1 MRRTASAGDEK
12 ACGQND
18 VCQKNMADHQ
28 EGDVCFGRQSA
39 FFEQGRPTRNKCQD
53 GRNQRRKQQQMNR
66 RRHRQEKPVVKVRC
80 DRKNEQRRENGNPE
94 TGGTGDHLMFPPA
107 EQGHKAAGD
116 GRRYGESQ
124 CRRAGQKAGKTAESD
139 GKRQQQRKMPA
150 ADVSVADQ
158 KDQKTD
164 Y

>member
-39 FFEQGRPTRNKCQD
+39 FFEQGRPTRNKRQD

-66 RRHRQEKPVVKVRC
+66 RRHRQEKPVA
-80 DRKNEQRRENGNPE
+80 
-94 TGGTGDHLMFPPA
+94 T
-107 EQGHKAAGD
+107 
-116 GRRYGESQ
+116 
-124 CRRAGQKAGKTAESD
+124 GKTSSAVRTEIP
-139 GKRQQQRKMPA
+139 KQA
-150 ADVSVADQ
+150 ARGII
-158 KDQKTD
+158 
-164 Y
+164 

>member
-1 MRRTASAGDEK
+1 
-12 ACGQND
+12 
-18 VCQKNMADHQ
+18 
-28 EGDVCFGRQSA
+28 
-39 FFEQGRPTRNKCQD
+39 
-53 GRNQRRKQQQMNR
+53 MNR

-158 KDQKTD
+158 KD
-164 Y
+164 